1 MEFSLQKLC
10 QLNPLF
16 NIWTSSRL
24 VSLLLKRDLI
34 LYNLQC
40 VFVCVFYYSL
50 MCGSVSVCFIFL
62 LLSDHVVLGA
72 ILIGWSCFPAL
83 SSVQG
88 KRRQLHWGRRRTA
101 WRAPSA
107 VQRKIWRVVQ
117 RGLTEGKGP
126 IRMTTTTN
134 ALNLTTRLSF
144 YLTLFSL
151 RICLGMSPT
160 LSQLL
165 QWFKPR
171 LILSG
176 HTHSGCEVLHDNS
189 YPEISVPSFNWR
201 NRNNPSFILVMTPPT
216 GTEQKHTY
224 FVRT

>member
-151 RICLGMSPT
+151 NGFVLECLLLCHSCCSGLSPA
-160 LSQLL
+160 S
-165 QWFKPR
+165 F
-171 LILSG
+171 
-176 HTHSGCEVLHDNS
+176 
-189 YPEISVPSFNWR
+189 SVATPTADARFSMTTVTQKSACPPS
-201 NRNNPSFILVMTPPT
+201 TG
-216 GTEQKHTY
+216 GTET
-224 FVRT
+224 TPASSW